1 METDLLRTFTAVVRT
16 RTASP
21 PLPAR
26 LLVQD
31 PAAAPSMSV
40 GFCEAGCI
48 ELVVGLYG
56 RAGGLLRAD
65 QTPSSAPVTTEGCAE
80 SLVLPAQ
87 PAPDLRALGV
97 AARIIDGRCRLLGL
111 IGPARFCG
119 PDRVDNPA
127 PRSFCRLLSLT
138 PTPARG
144 GGMAL
149 TCTARPRQ
157 SSPDRVTNPAL
168 CPPDLKTFWDRR
180 DDLYQVGL
188 PAWTLLSGEVHHGG
202 VKKPAVNVLAK
213 KDGVL
218 CDGHQDGNRRQVAAL
233 RACRRHAGSARRMTP
248 RGHHGARAAC
258 ALLLRRAAQTA
269 PRSACPQTAA
279 SRPSQP
285 RGG

>member
-1 METDLLRTFTAVVRT
+1 M
-16 RTASP
+16 
-21 PLPAR
+21 
-26 LLVQD
+26 
-31 PAAAPSMSV
+31 
-40 GFCEAGCI
+40 
-48 ELVVGLYG
+48 
-56 RAGGLLRAD
+56 
-65 QTPSSAPVTTEGCAE
+65 
-80 SLVLPAQ
+80 LPAQ

-97 AARIIDGRCRLLGL
+97 AARIIDARCRLLGL

-119 PDRVDNPA
+119 PDRVDNPSA
-127 PRSFCRLLSLT
+127 PVVL
-138 PTPARG
+138 PAVEPHADTSSWR
-144 GGMAL
+144 GMAL

-157 SSPDRVTNPAL
+157 SSPDRVTNPAF

-218 CDGHQDGNRRQVAAL
+218 RDGHQDGNRRQVAAL
-233 RACRRHAGSARRMTP
+233 RARRRHAGSARRMTP

-269 PRSACPQTAA
+269 LRSACPQTAA

-285 RGG
+285 RGGEVLGRGRATHREGRCQHQHTYGREPQYSLLARQCGLWAAAMPLLSALPGGWAGRGWRRGSRRYCGRRTT